1 VRVTVKATVW
11 ATRFKIEMDTVE
23 IKLLKYKFRFR
34 QLAWREEMEVK
45 LDPKKNRLRS
55 ILSHALVEVSGL
67 KVDTAEAAMKV
78 LDAMPVSVIQRVFIL
93 WRDAAPA
100 PRLFST
106 VGLYKA
112 PAPNQFV
119 KEFEKVEEQREHIM
133 DMVEQ
138 EMEKKF
144 GKKELEEARAI
155 ERQMAI
161 NSKMRGA
168 TKPSSDKPLGKP

>member
-1 VRVTVKATVW
+1 
-11 ATRFKIEMDTVE
+11 MVE

-34 QLAWREEMEVK
+34 QLTWREEIGIKIE
-45 LDPKKNRLRS
+45 PHKNRLRS
-55 ILSHALVEVSGL
+55 LLSHALVEVSGL
-67 KVDTAEAAMKV
+67 KIDTAESAIKV
-78 LDAMPVSVIQRVFIL
+78 LDAIPASVIQRVFIL

-144 GKKELEEARAI
+144 GRKELEEARQI

-168 TKPSSDKPLGKP
+168 TKPSSDNPLDGKK

>member
-1 VRVTVKATVW
+1 
-11 ATRFKIEMDTVE
+11 MDTVE

-34 QLAWREEMEVK
+34 QLAWREEISIK
-45 LDPKKNRLRS
+45 IDPKKNRLRS
-55 ILSHALVEVSGL
+55 LLSHALVEVSGL
-67 KVDTAEAAMKV
+67 KFDTAESALKV
-78 LDAMPVSVIQRVFIL
+78 LEAIPASVIQRVFIL
-93 WRDAAPA
+93 WRDAAPVS
-100 PRLFST
+100 RLFTT

-112 PAPNQFV
+112 PPPNQFV
-119 KEFEKVEEQREHIM
+119 KEFEKIEEQREHIM

-144 GKKELEEARAI
+144 GRKELEEARAV

-168 TKPSSDKPLGKP
+168 TKPSGDSPFDGKR